1 VVESGVGSTRE
12 RVAMAG
18 TQDQAGGPNIS
29 TEPVGLGAIAADDDT
44 AADDLELVRAI
55 EGQVPG
61 AAPTAAA
68 AVSSAASLA
77 APVLPQQLQEAMRRL
92 GGQTYVLLER
102 LHVGDLGAEC
112 VAKLLASGGGEGDRL
127 KALYLGENDIGDAGA
142 TALTAALQ
150 RRAPCRLARLYMND
164 NPRISTSAAHELRRA
179 CDERRIALIGLATDG
194 APPPAKPPSQP
205 ASRPRSP
212 LVADSPAAPPSLLMP
227 CNRLT
232 RRPAT
237 APAVKRRAAPIPP
250 AEHVPRF
257 RQTRPRL
264 PVPPKPVSGRS
275 RPFGQVPGQSPP
287 RVTSPYR
294 YDVMP
299 CSRTI
304 NHTVSEGALTAALR
318 PGTWAGTLRESIHH
332 NMGTRLINHKRA
344 GDHPWWAEAHAG
356 QGRCR
361 EAKGAS
367 AHRGY
372 QGHGRPPQH
381 HVRGRPCTAVERLNA
396 VLAAAPR

>member
-1 VVESGVGSTRE
+1 
-12 RVAMAG
+12 MAR
-18 TQDQAGGPNIS
+18 GPN
-29 TEPVGLGAIAADDDT
+29 VGFGAIADEDDT
-44 AADDLELVRAI
+44 AADDLELIKAI
-55 EGQVPG
+55 EGEVPG
-61 AAPTAAA
+61 VAPAAA
-68 AVSSAASLA
+68 AAASSAVSLA
-77 APVLPQQLQEAMRRL
+77 APVLPQQLQEAMHRL

-102 LHVGDLGAEC
+102 LQVGDLGAEC
-112 VAKLLASGGGEGDRL
+112 VAKLLAVGGGEGDRL
-127 KALYLGENDIGDAGA
+127 KALYLGENDIGNAGA
-142 TALTAALQ
+142 TALAAALQ

-164 NPRISTSAAHELRRA
+164 NPRISTSAAHALRRA
-179 CDERRIALIGLATDG
+179 CDERRIALIGLSTDG
-194 APPPAKPPSQP
+194 PPPPAKPPSQP

-227 CNRLT
+227 CNRPT

-237 APAVKRRAAPIPP
+237 APAMKRQAAPIPP
-250 AEHVPRF
+250 AERVPRF

-275 RPFGQVPGQSPP
+275 RPSGQVPGQSPP

-304 NHTVSEGALTAALR
+304 NHPVAEGASTVALR
-318 PGTWAGTLRESIHH
+318 PGTWAGTLRESLHHH
-332 NMGTRLINHKRA
+332 NMGTRLIDHKRA
-344 GDHPWWAEAHAG
+344 GDQPWWAEAHAG
-356 QGRCR
+356 QGRFR

-372 QGHGRPPQH
+372 QGHGRTPQH